1 MRLQQYAQVLK
12 EEAGRWAKMA
22 KGKERFSEPHPADV
36 ILQVLDEIRS
46 RVPQNRLGQVPD
58 LENLANKVKFS
69 RPKWP
74 SFEFLSGQK
83 SVIDDI
89 QNLASFLHKSES
101 EVPWDNNNPDYMA
114 ASDAIVHF
122 TDDQISLPQ
131 LSKLLRPDGRIRY
144 MRKKGQQATGPKTRC
159 RLKVHKEDFRQW
171 TEFRYPSEKQ
181 RQRIIEKE
189 LRKIGERRE
198 DIDSNKEH
206 LRKMLGDSKLQ

>member
-12 EEAGRWAKMA
+12 KEAGRWAKMA
-22 KGKERFSEPHPADV
+22 KGKERFSKPHPADV

-46 RVPQNRLGQVPD
+46 RVPKDRLGQVPD
-58 LENLANKVKFS
+58 LENLANKVKAS
-69 RPKWP
+69 RPNWP
-74 SFEFLSGQK
+74 SFEFLNSQK

-89 QNLASFLHKSES
+89 QNLASLLHKSES

-144 MRKKGQQATGPKTRC
+144 MRKKGPQATGQKTRC
-159 RLKVHKEDFRQW
+159 RLKVHKVDFRQW
-171 TEFRYPSEKQ
+171 TEFRYPSKEQ
-181 RQRIIEKE
+181 RQRNVAREE
-189 LRKIGERRE
+189 GNMRARRE
-198 DIDSNKEH
+198 DIN
-206 LRKMLGDSKLQ
+206 SKQRRET